1 MIGRWLEKRRF
12 MREHRWTGAHIS
24 AYFDRE
30 LTEAERH
37 RLEAHAGIC
46 PECRRMLATLR
57 ETLAG
62 LRGLGRDPSPPPPGL
77 ADSVIE
83 RLRGQG

>member
-1 MIGRWLEKRRF
+1 MIRRRLEKRRF
-12 MREHRWTGAHIS
+12 MREHRWTGARFS

-30 LTEAERH
+30 LSARERE
-37 RLEAHAGIC
+37 RLEAHAGLC

-57 ETLAG
+57 RTLAG
-62 LRGLGRDPSPPPPGL
+62 LRGLAGDSRAPADL

>member
-1 MIGRWLEKRRF
+1 MIGRWLERRRF
-12 MREHRWTGAHIS
+12 MREHRWTGARFS
-24 AYFDRE
+24 AYFDHE
-30 LTEAERH
+30 LSEQERH

-57 ETLAG
+57 RMLEG
-62 LRGLGRDPSPPPPGL
+62 LRGLSRDSSPPAGL

>member
-1 MIGRWLEKRRF
+1 MIGRRLEKRRF
-12 MREHRWTGAHIS
+12 MREHRWTDARFS
-24 AYFDRE
+24 AYLDRE
-30 LTEAERH
+30 LSMQERH

-46 PECRRMLATLR
+46 PECKRMLATLR
-57 ETLAG
+57 KTLEG
-62 LRGLGRDPSPPPPGL
+62 LRDLSRDSSPPTDL

>member
-1 MIGRWLEKRRF
+1 MIRRFLEKRRF
-12 MREHRWTGAHIS
+12 MREHRWTGAHVS
-24 AYFDRE
+24 AYLDQE
-30 LTEAERH
+30 LSDAERH

-46 PECRRMLATLR
+46 PECQRMLATLR
-57 ETLAG
+57 KTLEG
-62 LRGLGRDPSPPPPGL
+62 LRGLSGDTASPPGL